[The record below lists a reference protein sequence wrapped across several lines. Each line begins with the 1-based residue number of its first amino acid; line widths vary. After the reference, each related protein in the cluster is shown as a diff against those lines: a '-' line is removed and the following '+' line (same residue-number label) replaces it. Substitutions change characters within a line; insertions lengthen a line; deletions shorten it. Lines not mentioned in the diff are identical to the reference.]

1 MGLKRPRLPWL
12 YAALLMVLLPVV
24 GWLSHA
30 AYVAVFY
37 PPCSSPELEGRLR
50 REAEEIV
57 RTREQEYGHLPAHR
71 WPPQEREVY
80 ESARATLEEL
90 RRRGR

>member
-1 MGLKRPRLPWL
+1 MGLERPRLPRL
-12 YAALLMVLLPVV
+12 YAALLTVLLPAV

-30 AYVAVFY
+30 AYVAVFN
-37 PPCSSPELEGRLR
+37 PPGSSPLPEGRLR

-57 RTREQEYGHLPAHR
+57 RTREHDYGHLPAHR
-71 WPPQEREVY
+71 WPPHEREVY

>member
-1 MGLKRPRLPWL
+1 MGLERSRLPWL

-30 AYVAVFY
+30 AYVAVLY

-57 RTREQEYGHLPAHR
+57 RTREHDYGHLSAHR

-90 RRRGR
+90 SRRGR